1 VGLRLACPAEDL
13 IASGRHYGARNGD
26 AVVGIEVD
34 GTLAGFDGRIV
45 LGVLAAALDVSVNPP
60 ITLVRDAARTASH

>member
-1 VGLRLACPAEDL
+1 MGLRLACPAEDL

-34 GTLAGFDGRIV
+34 CTLAGFDGRIV
-45 LGVLAAALDVSVNPP
+45 LGVLVVALGSNVNPP
-60 ITLVRDAARTASH
+60 ITLARDTARTASH